1 VKPAIRCNKNIVK
14 ILAVATTMVALYAVT
29 DGPAVAQQA
38 DLVLRNGVIWTVDED
53 NPRAAAVAT
62 LGDKTVYVGSDQGVS
77 KYIINDV

>member
-1 VKPAIRCNKNIVK
+1 
-14 ILAVATTMVALYAVT
+14 MVALYAVT

-62 LGDKTVYVGSDQGVS
+62 LGDQTVYVGSDQGVS